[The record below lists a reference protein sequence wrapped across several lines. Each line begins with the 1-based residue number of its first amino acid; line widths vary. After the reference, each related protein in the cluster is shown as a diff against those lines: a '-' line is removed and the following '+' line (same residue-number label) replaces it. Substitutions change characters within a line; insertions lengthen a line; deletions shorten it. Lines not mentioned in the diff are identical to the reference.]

1 MANNYI
7 QAGCIADLTNTTA
20 TPILSGQ
27 PTPIGTRQ
35 MAVALVD
42 ILPGATG
49 SAQTEGVFL
58 VNKAV
63 GSPIMAGQAVFWNA
77 TTQTAAGVA
86 SPGDWFIGWAFRSA
100 LLAATTVEVAL
111 QKFSDEGPRL
121 LMLPATGASSL
132 TAADLMGGHT
142 TVLVANT
149 AAKTVA
155 LPSVATVPLH
165 AVLRVKKAGGGA
177 FAITLDP
184 ASSETINGG
193 ATYTALDADGDFAEF
208 QSDGTAWQLINSKIA

>member
-1 MANNYI
+1 
-7 QAGCIADLTNTTA
+7 
-20 TPILSGQ
+20 
-27 PTPIGTRQ
+27 
-35 MAVALVD
+35 
-42 ILPGATG
+42 
-49 SAQTEGVFL
+49 
-58 VNKAV
+58 
-63 GSPIMAGQAVFWNA
+63 
-77 TTQTAAGVA
+77 
-86 SPGDWFIGWAFRSA
+86 
-100 LLAATTVEVAL
+100 
-111 QKFSDEGPRL
+111 
-121 LMLPATGASSL
+121 MLPATGASSL